1 MLLFGI
7 PFRSLGDDHS
17 TWPSR
22 SVVSAIV
29 AVSSLPLSSLDFLL
43 ANCSIVT
50 SPLILAAWLFSF
62 LSCRLAALS
71 IAISLHFVSISFVL
85 ELSSLPCFRSSLFG
99 ALVFSGIFALTV
111 IAAKLSD
118 IEEEF
123 GLASTTSSFVSD
135 TVDDV
140 LTTLE
145 VGLGDKPPV
154 LDRLN
159 ALSSR
164 CNDTDTG
171 TGTGT
176 GADTGTV
183 TLLERSSAT
192 LSTVDVIGG
201 CDSAFPRLND
211 VDEIEIE
218 LGDEALGD
226 FGEDACVLGGIR
238 CTVGG

>member
-1 MLLFGI
+1 MF
-7 PFRSLGDDHS
+7 D
-17 TWPSR
+17 
-22 SVVSAIV
+22 
-29 AVSSLPLSSLDFLL
+29 
-43 ANCSIVT
+43 
-50 SPLILAAWLFSF
+50 
-62 LSCRLAALS
+62 
-71 IAISLHFVSISFVL
+71 
-85 ELSSLPCFRSSLFG
+85 

-164 CNDTDTG
+164 CNDT
-171 TGTGT
+171 GT

-226 FGEDACVLGGIR
+226 FGEDACVLGGIL